1 MFGRTKEIKAF
12 LCPTVPC
19 GTVTWC
25 WGDLSIGVSD
35 RDSVFHPSYH
45 AGWNFFKGSRGVV
58 NVLGFVFDTFV
69 GNGFSKEY
77 KTKELSRHVFLRI
90 LVGNLSKTV
99 NCKSS
104 LEQVSCYAS
113 VLLCAGSECKR
124 FCGNLEPTKKSR
136 PYNHLTYDV
145 GKCVQNNR
153 TFSTFPS
160 YNVAKTT
167 WTTVGQHLLLR
178 RLQMIQANDTK
189 GCHFHDTWAR
199 HGNIYTRKPRC
210 TQHPSYTARLDAASC
225 S

>member
-1 MFGRTKEIKAF
+1 M
-12 LCPTVPC
+12 PC

-210 TQHPSYTARLDAASC
+210 TQHPSCTARLDAASC